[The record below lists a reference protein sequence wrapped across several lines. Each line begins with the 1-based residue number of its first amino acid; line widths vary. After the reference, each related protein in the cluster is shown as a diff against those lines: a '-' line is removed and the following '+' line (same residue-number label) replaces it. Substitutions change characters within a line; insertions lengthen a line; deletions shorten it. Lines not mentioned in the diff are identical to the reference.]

1 MKVKSKTVKR
11 KPINSKRSL
20 KSKLKRG
27 TSKKKIKIKRKNKSK
42 TLKQK
47 GGDDTCQGL
56 IQQLKT
62 TNTQG
67 KYKNAD
73 KNPFILANLISSI
86 VNKCG
91 EEKSL
96 EVRPLILLD
105 KNMVGKSF
113 NSELP
118 QEYDELLYHIK
129 KYLKDQQL
137 ENEDKDDGDDHTNEI
152 IFNLKT
158 EWFRDSNISD
168 NRDFIDPIFRKI
180 MYNILKELPTK
191 QLEQLKSDPND
202 ENINQYFI
210 KGIGA
215 RLLED
220 FNKIHLKDKSQTF
233 QNMKW
238 RMKGGANPSSNN
250 KEENKLKSKM
260 RIMNPMYKIAYHM
273 LNGKLGEQSLLSQ
286 GQYSLWL
293 KEIYNIYQNKV
304 NDEDL
309 GLLKE
314 YYDYFK
320 SKKETLNLTE
330 TKKSKNVSQENTNA

>member
-1 MKVKSKTVKR
+1 MKVKSKSVKR

-47 GGDDTCQGL
+47 GGNTCEEL
-56 IQQLKT
+56 IGQLKT
-62 TNTQG
+62 PNTQG
-67 KYKNAD
+67 KYKNA
-73 KNPFILANLISSI
+73 KNNPFILANLISSI

-91 EEKSL
+91 EEKKL

-118 QEYDELLYHIK
+118 QEYDELLYKIK
-129 KYLKDQQL
+129 EYLDKQKP
-137 ENEDKDDGDDHTNEI
+137 NAEDTDDDHTNEI

-158 EWFRDSNISD
+158 QWFTENNISKS
-168 NRDFIDPIFRKI
+168 NQRINPMFRKI
-180 MYNILKELPTK
+180 MYNILRKLSYDEL
-191 QLEQLKSDPND
+191 ENLKD
-202 ENINQYFI
+202 EPSGTNIEKYFI
-210 KGIGA
+210 KVIGK

-220 FNKIHLKDKSQTF
+220 FNSIKTKNGNQTF
-233 QNMKW
+233 ENMTW
-238 RMKGGANPSSNN
+238 RMTGGSDPSASSSN

-273 LNGKLGEQSLLSQ
+273 LHGNIGEQRRLGEGS
-286 GQYSLWL
+286 YSLWL
-293 KEIYNIYQNKV
+293 KEINNIYSNNNSRHK
-304 NDEDL
+304 NEL
-309 GLLKE
+309 GLLKDYYE
-314 YYDYFK
+314 YYT
-320 SKKETLNLTE
+320 KKQSEVNTPLKLTLNSSSIT
-330 TKKSKNVSQENTNA
+330 